1 MDSAL
6 NSTNIPLNAGGVF
19 IGQFENILLP
29 TATISLIADTTT
41 QIDIYQSINK
51 IQVNHTTFLTQA
63 NQYFEANITLTQ
75 PYVYF
80 SVRNNSMTNQS
91 LLNFSVIYKNAW
103 ISRNTGSS
111 SLTFTSNGSYCV
123 SNSIFLNQS
132 SSNLTIFGNSTPA
145 TTLTIQYS
153 NNNQTWYSSQ
163 YSLTTSASS
172 DFGFSIGSN
181 SINYIRLLSSDPSNA
196 IVSFLNYS

>member
-19 IGQFENILLP
+19 IGQYENILLP
-29 TATISLIADTTT
+29 TATISLIADTST

-91 LLNFSVIYKNAW
+91 LLNFSVIYKSAW
-103 ISRNTGSS
+103 ISRNTGSA
-111 SLTFTSNGSYCV
+111 SLTFTSNGSNCV

-145 TTLTIQYS
+145 TTLVIQYS
-153 NNNQTWYSSQ
+153 NDNQHWYSSQ

-181 SINYIRLLSSDPSNA
+181 SLNYIRLLSSDPSNA
-196 IVSFLNYS
+196 IVGFLNYS